1 AVRLE
6 RKYTKEEIIAMY
18 LNKFDF
24 LNDGDGIKA
33 AAEIY
38 FGKSQDS
45 LDIQEAA
52 TLVGMLKNPSLFN
65 PVRYPDTVLHR
76 RMVVLKQMQNNGV
89 FSEEVYDSLRQV
101 PLGLSFRRKTHN
113 DGLAPYFRGALS
125 QKIGDILD
133 REDVR
138 KADGSRYDLYRDG
151 LRIYTT
157 IDPEIQ
163 RQMELAAAEHMAHLQ
178 QVFDRYWSS
187 RSKDPWKYKDRDTSE
202 GEMQARKRKL
212 ARMVRESERFES
224 LRATY
229 LDPTIELI
237 RKEVGDVR
245 FLDADIDRML
255 AQEEDPSTFKRMLS
269 DGTINENLESDYSD
283 IMNSAYWPQL
293 KEKWEELQEV
303 AKEVFNT
310 PVEMRVFTYEND
322 EMEKDTVMSPLDSLI
337 YHHHFL
343 QIGSLAVDPITGF
356 VKGWVGG
363 INYKY
368 FKFDHI
374 QSRRQVGST
383 FKPFVYATAIA
394 QQGISPCFRV
404 WDFPQSILPGDG
416 NFHLAEEWTPSN
428 SDGKYTGEALTLK
441 EGLAKSKNTVS
452 VYLMKQLR
460 DTEPVRDL
468 IDNMGISKEAKYANG
483 RYIVPKAPSIC
494 LGATDL
500 SVMEMTGAY
509 TTFANN
515 GIYNKPRFITKIED
529 RNGRLLYEEE
539 PEERQ
544 AIEERPNYV
553 MVEMLRY
560 ASGGMG
566 LESQVGGKTGTT
578 NDYVDGW
585 FMGIT
590 PSLVVGTWVGGEDR
604 WIRFLDLLYGQGAYM
619 AKPYFK
625 KVMQRLEKDEEAD
638 YDKTARF
645 HIPPGDLGIE
655 MDCSKYEHGLP
666 SEGGDTFN
674 EYDGFA
680 EDVFGDEELLPRRD
694 SSFQRDRFEEQ

>member
-1 AVRLE
+1 
-6 RKYTKEEIIAMY
+6 
-18 LNKFDF
+18 
-24 LNDGDGIKA
+24 
-33 AAEIY
+33 
-38 FGKSQDS
+38 
-45 LDIQEAA
+45 
-52 TLVGMLKNPSLFN
+52 
-65 PVRYPDTVLHR
+65 
-76 RMVVLKQMQNNGV
+76 
-89 FSEEVYDSLRQV
+89 
-101 PLGLSFRRKTHN
+101 
-113 DGLAPYFRGALS
+113 
-125 QKIGDILD
+125 
-133 REDVR
+133 
-138 KADGSRYDLYRDG
+138 
-151 LRIYTT
+151 
-157 IDPEIQ
+157 
-163 RQMELAAAEHMAHLQ
+163 
-178 QVFDRYWSS
+178 
-187 RSKDPWKYKDRDTSE
+187 
-202 GEMQARKRKL
+202 
-212 ARMVRESERFES
+212 
-224 LRATY
+224 
-229 LDPTIELI
+229 
-237 RKEVGDVR
+237 
-245 FLDADIDRML
+245 
-255 AQEEDPSTFKRMLS
+255 
-269 DGTINENLESDYSD
+269 
-283 IMNSAYWPQL
+283 
-293 KEKWEELQEV
+293 
-303 AKEVFNT
+303 
-310 PVEMRVFTYEND
+310 
-322 EMEKDTVMSPLDSLI
+322 
-337 YHHHFL
+337 
-343 QIGSLAVDPITGF
+343 
-356 VKGWVGG
+356 
-363 INYKY
+363 
-368 FKFDHI
+368 
-374 QSRRQVGST
+374 
-383 FKPFVYATAIA
+383 
-394 QQGISPCFRV
+394 
-404 WDFPQSILPGDG
+404 
-416 NFHLAEEWTPSN
+416 
-428 SDGKYTGEALTLK
+428 
-441 EGLAKSKNTVS
+441 
-452 VYLMKQLR
+452 
-460 DTEPVRDL
+460 
-468 IDNMGISKEAKYANG
+468 NG